1 MIGRDRELEQLSAAL
16 ERAAGER
23 PTAVL
28 ITGDAGVGK
37 TTLMRA
43 ALERAEHRGFATLVG
58 AAAPGVRG
66 LAFAPLRAALRAVPE
81 RYPTEELEAVLR
93 SRPGVAALLPG
104 AAVPTSPEPPRP
116 GGPAAAHEPAELY
129 VEVLGFLGELA
140 ERRPVVLALEDLHWA
155 DYSTLEMLDFVAR
168 NLAGE
173 PLVLL
178 LTVRT
183 DEPEADDYVMRTL
196 AELARVQGVESMALG
211 GLTRAALGELVA
223 DVRGTPPDAATVD
236 ALFGRVEGNPFYA
249 TELLHAGAS
258 SSSGL
263 PPSVRDALRVRLAQL
278 GDRHRQ
284 LLRAAAVVG
293 QGVEAD
299 LLAAFLHLPPEDV
312 AIACRAALEAGV
324 LVDDP
329 VDGQVRFRHALLQE
343 QAYSELMAGERRRL
357 HDRLAEH
364 LAAEPRTPPAVLAYH
379 YDRAGRLTDALS
391 HTLRAARTA
400 AGAHGTL
407 DGVQHYRR
415 AMELWR
421 EAPDARTTTGRD
433 LVDVLEEAS
442 ACALNVAVAAQA
454 APFLEALLEELDP
467 GREAERWAMTAAQL
481 SELRWESGEPEEA
494 VRLLDRAEQLLRRGA
509 PSPAMVRLLERRS
522 YTAISTGR
530 FDDATRDAAEAV
542 QAATALG
549 DTALQAV
556 ALGRLGLAHVTVG
569 HPDGLEELRES
580 LRVARRLGPGHEPSR
595 QAINLLVVLH
605 AASDM
610 VEAGPIARE
619 LLDAI
624 DDVAIGPDDRAVIT
638 AVGVRIATA
647 GGELDRAA
655 DHLAA
660 VVVPTTL
667 RYREYL
673 ALADAEHAV
682 ASGDVERARARI
694 DSIARSDALLPAL
707 HRSLID
713 AELAIRTGR
722 PLIARRIVD
731 DNLDRAEAYP
741 EVTLLRLCGLALEA
755 LEPQDPAA
763 DGYLARAERK
773 HESLGQYPAISKTA
787 LAGLLDTVRSLH
799 DVVQRRPPGRA
810 AGSAAS
816 ALDQAGLGLLAGW
829 ARLHHA
835 RGLVDT
841 GGDRTMAAHLVANGH
856 GWAAAAGAVPLRS
869 AFEDL
874 VRRARLDVGGVSRL
888 ADGDLGLTEREIVV
902 LRLVAAGRTN
912 REVAERLY
920 ISPKTASVHVSN
932 ILRKVGATNRG
943 EAAAVAHRHGL
954 MDATGT

>member
-43 ALERAEHRGFATLVG
+43 ALERAESRGFATLVG
-58 AAAPGVRG
+58 AAAPGARG

-81 RYPTEELEAVLR
+81 RYPKEQVEAVLR
-93 SRPGVAALLPG
+93 TRSGVAALLPG

-116 GGPAAAHEPAELY
+116 GETAAAHEPAELY
-129 VEVLGFLGELA
+129 VEVLGFLGELS

-196 AELARVQGVESMALG
+196 AELARVQGVESIALG
-211 GLTRAALGELVA
+211 GLTRAALGELIA

-236 ALFGRVEGNPFYA
+236 ALFGRAEGNPFYA
-249 TELLHAGAS
+249 AELLHAGA

-312 AIACRAALEAGV
+312 ASACRAALQAGV

-329 VDGQVRFRHALLQE
+329 IDGQVRFRHALLQE

-407 DGVQHYRR
+407 DGVHHYRR
-415 AMELWR
+415 AIELWR
-421 EAPDARTTTGRD
+421 EAPDARATTGRA

-454 APFLEALLEELDP
+454 APFLDALLEELDP
-467 GREAERWAMTAAQL
+467 GREPERWAMTAAQL

-509 PSPAMVRLLERRS
+509 PSPATVRLLERRS

-530 FDDATRDAAEAV
+530 FGDATRDAAEAV

-580 LRVARRLGPGHEPSR
+580 LRVARRLGPGHEPAR

-610 VEAGPIARE
+610 DEAGPIARA

-647 GGELDRAA
+647 RGELDRAA
-655 DHLAA
+655 DDLAG

-713 AELAIRTGR
+713 AELAIRTGQ

-731 DNLDRAEAYP
+731 DNLDRAESYP

-755 LEPQDPAA
+755 LEPEDPAA
-763 DGYLARAERK
+763 DDYLARAERK
-773 HESLGQYPAISKTA
+773 HESLVQYPVISRTA
-787 LAGLLDTVRSLH
+787 LAGLLDAVRSLH
-799 DVVQRRPPGRA
+799 GVVQRRPPGRA
-810 AGSAAS
+810 ARSAAS

-841 GGDRTMAAHLVANGH
+841 GGDRTTAAHLVANGH
-856 GWAAAAGAVPLRS
+856 AWAAAAGAVPLRS

-888 ADGDLGLTEREIVV
+888 ADGDLGLTEREIQV

-943 EAAAVAHRHGL
+943 EAAVVAHRHGL